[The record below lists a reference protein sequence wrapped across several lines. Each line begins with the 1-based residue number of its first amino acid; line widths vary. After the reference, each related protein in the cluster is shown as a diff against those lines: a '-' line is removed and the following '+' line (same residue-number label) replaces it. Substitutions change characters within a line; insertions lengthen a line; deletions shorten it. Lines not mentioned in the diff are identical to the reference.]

1 MIRRLR
7 GLFDRGAAARAA
19 DDRIRREGIVGRASV
34 IGMSG
39 TGRKRGDRYET
50 TLRVEVLLPRRRRF
64 ETTIRDWLTAAE
76 RKRVG
81 IGQSVPIAADP
92 AQPGHVVL
100 FLDADRVDP
109 RAIAALG
116 PIAGGPGGPRPA
128 DLGVAPTGPT
138 DEPERTGTAAPPTV
152 GA

>member
-1 MIRRLR
+1 MIGRLR
-7 GLFDRGAAARAA
+7 ELFDRGGAARAEA
-19 DDRIRREGIVGRASV
+19 DRIRREGIVGRASV
-34 IGMSG
+34 IGTSG
-39 TGRKRGDRYET
+39 TGRRRDDRFET
-50 TLRVEVLLPRRRRF
+50 ELRVEVLLPRRRRF

-100 FLDADRVDP
+100 LLDADRVDP

-116 PIAGGPGGPRPA
+116 PIAGGPGGPRVA
-128 DLGVAPTGPT
+128 DVAPPPIDPT
-138 DEPERTGTAAPPTV
+138 LDA
-152 GA
+152 